1 MEDINIAYYKS
12 PYGELI
18 IGDYYDRLCLCDW
31 RYRKMRSTIDKRTR
45 IFFGSDYVEN
55 LTPVIGETIKQLEQ
69 YFNGERK
76 EFELP
81 LNFAGTPFQV
91 EVWEQLLKI
100 PWGETATYQD
110 ISNDIGNPDATRAV
124 ASTNGAN
131 SIAIIVPCH
140 RVIGSNK
147 KLVGYA
153 GGLNVK
159 KKLLKLENIILDPQL
174 DMFDI

>member
-1 MEDINIAYYKS
+1 MEDINIAYYKT

-31 RYRKMRSTIDKRTR
+31 RYRKMRSTIDKRIK
-45 IFFGSDYVEN
+45 IFFGADYVEN
-55 LTPVIGETIKQLEQ
+55 LTPIISETINQLEQ
-69 YFNGERK
+69 YFNGDRK
-76 EFELP
+76 KFELP

-91 EVWEQLLKI
+91 EIWEHLLSVS
-100 PWGETATYQD
+100 WGQTVSYQD
-110 ISNDIGNPDATRAV
+110 ISNDIGNPNSTRAV
-124 ASTNGAN
+124 ASANGAN

-153 GGLNVK
+153 GGVNVK
-159 KKLLKLENIILDPQL
+159 KKLLKLENILLDPQL
-174 DMFDI
+174 DMFDM